1 MDGGNGP
8 PIKEVNKALTK
19 EDKIMAT
26 FTLNGTV
33 YESNE
38 KGNYFYKSTGKMD
51 KKGNPIMMRI
61 PRHIFEQAFEEM
73 ITESADQAKADA
85 EYEERLQK
93 QGVNLIT
100 LGGEDS
106 TPSVGALVN
115 AAHSDL
121 AESYVMVS
129 DGTRL
134 NLELRQVKRILGD
147 RVEIIT
153 VDNPEEQEIAVRAFN
168 RHMSAKENAARM
180 TESLEEYRGRD
191 GNC

>member
-1 MDGGNGP
+1 MILAHHSLMP
-8 PIKEVNKALTK
+8 VALLAAAYD
-19 EDKIMAT
+19 EA
-26 FTLNGTV
+26 
-33 YESNE
+33 
-38 KGNYFYKSTGKMD
+38 
-51 KKGNPIMMRI
+51 
-61 PRHIFEQAFEEM
+61 HA
-73 ITESADQAKADA
+73 
-85 EYEERLQK
+85 ERLQK

-153 VDNPEEQEIAVRAFN
+153 VDNPEEQEIAVSAFN

-180 TESLEEYRGRD
+180 TESLEKYRGRD